1 MARKI
6 KISIPLENHFFNI
19 KSEKVGNDIV
29 YTISLDESSEIR
41 IGDDRVINGRLTF
54 PVVKDALKKMADEKD
69 EDGKPL
75 IRFQKHWAFPMK
87 ILAERRFI
95 EPNKYTEFINMLMRV
110 GVTKL
115 PNNEN
120 LCKLMNNFSQ
130 KCPPFPNWTKG
141 QLSDKDYQVGFLIAQ
156 RFSQLLYG

>member
-1 MARKI
+1 MARTI
-6 KISIPLENHFFNI
+6 RISIPKENHFVNI
-19 KSEKVGNDIV
+19 NSERVGNDIV

-95 EPNKYTEFINMLMRV
+95 ESCKYTDFINMLKRA

-115 PNNEN
+115 PP
-120 LCKLMNNFSQ
+120 KSQ
-130 KCPPFPNWTKG
+130 PLYVYERFQPEMPIIP
-141 QLSDKDYQVGFLIAQ
+141 QLDKRPII
-156 RFSQLLYG
+156 R

>member
-1 MARKI
+1 MARTI
-6 KISIPLENHFFNI
+6 RISIPKENHFVNI
-19 KSEKVGNDIV
+19 NSERVGNDIV
-29 YTISLDESSEIR
+29 YTIMLDESSEIKV
-41 IGDDRVINGRLTF
+41 GDDRIINERLTF

-95 EPNKYTEFINMLMRV
+95 ESCKYTDFINMLRRA

-115 PNNEN
+115 PQKAN
-120 LCKLMNNFSQ
+120 LCMLMNDFSQ
-130 KCPPFPNWTKG
+130 KCPSFPNWTKG

-156 RFSQLLYG
+156 RFSQLLEG